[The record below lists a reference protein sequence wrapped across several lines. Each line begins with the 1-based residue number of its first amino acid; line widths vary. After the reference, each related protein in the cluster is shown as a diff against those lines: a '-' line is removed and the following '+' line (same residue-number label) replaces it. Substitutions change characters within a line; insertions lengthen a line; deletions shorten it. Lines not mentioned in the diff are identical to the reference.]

1 MNTQKIKDT
10 YTLYIVRHVWGGAVS
25 DKEGRVEE
33 RTRDNPQ
40 YAKEGLSTREQSSD
54 SILSNILTRIVIR

>member
-1 MNTQKIKDT
+1 MKTQKIKDT
-10 YTLYIVRHVWGGAVS
+10 YTLYIVRHVGGAVS

-54 SILSNILTRIVIR
+54 SILSDILTRIVIR